1 MKWDLSPAVD
11 KQERISFLSVF
22 VGLFHFLKTYPRKK
36 RREELRQAGEEKG
49 QKGREIEED
58 KKERK
63 IPKLAWLIE
72 QDWKQMH
79 SHSDVI

>member
-1 MKWDLSPAVD
+1 MKND
-11 KQERISFLSVF
+11 EC
-22 VGLFHFLKTYPRKK
+22 
-36 RREELRQAGEEKG
+36 REELRQAGEEKG